1 MRNQTWFDAQL
12 ERIDRSQGEIHKQMA
27 TLSRLSRRDPWLLI
41 LAALIAAFAAIIVRL
56 PELLAA
62 FGLPH

>member
-1 MRNQTWFDAQL
+1 
-12 ERIDRSQGEIHKQMA
+12 MA
-27 TLSRLSRRDPWLLI
+27 TTRMTHESVYVYALQRGSI
-41 LAALIAAFAAIIVRL
+41 LAAIIARL

>member
-1 MRNQTWFDAQL
+1 METPALIDIKA
-12 ERIDRSQGEIHKQMA
+12 EIARIDRQREETQEFTERQGEKD
-27 TLSRLSRRDPWLLI
+27 LWI
-41 LAALIAAFAAIIVRL
+41 LAFAALIAAFAAIIARL